1 MRVHIFSS
9 TQWHLN
15 RKAIYFDQFILWRRT
30 VRKYCTFIDIT
41 FMFSRR
47 TANNHEKTPMETT
60 SSMHSLEIEVKVWE
74 ITLYLKETEQVLI
87 HLHMY

>member
-1 MRVHIFSS
+1 
-9 TQWHLN
+9 
-15 RKAIYFDQFILWRRT
+15 
-30 VRKYCTFIDIT
+30 
-41 FMFSRR
+41 
-47 TANNHEKTPMETT
+47 METT